1 MENRKDN
8 FTEGSIPKKLVA
20 FMLPV
25 LGALVLQAMYGAV
38 DLLVVGKFGT
48 PEAISAVSTGSNII
62 NLFTFTIAGLTMGM
76 TVLIGRYVGENKADR
91 IGKLIGGAIAMFA
104 LLTVI
109 FTAFVV
115 LGADM
120 LTSVMHAPSD
130 AHSLTV
136 QYVQI
141 CGGGLIFIFAYN
153 IISGIFRGMGNSRLP
168 LVFVAIACVVNI
180 VGDLLFVAVFNW
192 NVAGAALATIM
203 AQAVSV
209 ILSLIIIKK
218 QKLPFS
224 FSLKDIRFCE
234 ETGKVLKIGF
244 PISLQDI
251 LTNISFLVIC
261 ALINNIGLAAS
272 SGYGIAQ
279 KVISFIMLI
288 PSSLMQSM
296 SAFISQNIG
305 ARKVTRAKH
314 SMYWGMGMGASVGV
328 FIAIFIFFFGHLPAS
343 LFSSEPAYIS
353 EAASYLRG
361 FAIDTVITCVLFSF
375 MGYFNGCG
383 RTVFVMAQG
392 IFSAFAVRMPVS
404 YLMSM
409 GDNPSLARIGFAVP
423 ISTVVGII
431 VCLIYYNILNKKVSD
446 LNY

>member
-1 MENRKDN
+1 MKNKDN
-8 FTEGSIPKKLVA
+8 FTEGSIPKKLIA

-25 LGALVLQAMYGAV
+25 LGALVLQAMYGAI
-38 DLLVVGKFGT
+38 DLLIVGKFGT
-48 PEAISAVSTGSNII
+48 AEGISAVSTGSNII

-76 TVLIGRYVGENKADR
+76 TVLIGQYIGEKKADR
-91 IGKLIGGAIAMFA
+91 IGKIIGGALAVFL

-120 LTSVMHAPSD
+120 LTAVMRAPKE
-130 AHSLTV
+130 AHTLTV
-136 QYVQI
+136 QYVMI

-168 LVFVAIACVVNI
+168 LLFVAIACVVNI
-180 VGDLLFVAVFNW
+180 IGDLVFVAVLEW
-192 NVAGAALATIM
+192 NVAGAALATVL
-203 AQAVSV
+203 AQTVSV
-209 ILSLIIIKK
+209 ILSLIIIKR
-218 QKLPFS
+218 QKLPFR
-224 FSLKDIRFCE
+224 FSLKDIRFCD
-234 ETGKVLKIGF
+234 ETKKVLRVGL
-244 PISLQDI
+244 PIALQDI

-261 ALINNIGLAAS
+261 ALINNIGLAQS

-305 ARKVTRAKH
+305 ARQFKRAKH

-328 FIAIFIFFFGHLPAS
+328 VIFILIFFFGSLPSS
-343 LFSSEPAYIS
+343 LFSDNTAYIAES
-353 EAASYLRG
+353 ASYLKG
-361 FAIDTVITCVLFSF
+361 FAIDTVITCILFSF

-383 RTVFVMAQG
+383 RTLFVMIQG
-392 IFSAFAVRMPVS
+392 ITSAFAVRMPVS
-404 YLMSM
+404 YLMSL
-409 GDNPSLARIGFAVP
+409 GNAPSLTRIGLAVP
-423 ISTVVGII
+423 ISTLFGII
-431 VCLIYYNILNKKVSD
+431 VCISYYAYLNKRQV
-446 LNY
+446 L

>member
-1 MENRKDN
+1 MKNKDN
-8 FTEGSIPKKLVA
+8 FTEGSIPKKLIA

-38 DLLVVGKFGT
+38 DLLIVGKFGT
-48 PEAISAVSTGSNII
+48 AEGISAVSTGSNII

-76 TVLIGRYVGENKADR
+76 TVIIGQYIGEKKADR
-91 IGKLIGGAIAMFA
+91 IGKIIGGALAVFI

-120 LTSVMHAPSD
+120 LTAVMRAPKEAHA
-130 AHSLTV
+130 LTV
-136 QYVQI
+136 QYVMI

-168 LVFVAIACVVNI
+168 LLFVAIACVVNI
-180 VGDLLFVAVFNW
+180 IGDLVFVAVLEW
-192 NVAGAALATIM
+192 NVAGAALATVL
-203 AQAVSV
+203 AQTVSV
-209 ILSLIIIKK
+209 ILSLIIIKR
-218 QKLPFS
+218 QKLPFR
-224 FSLKDIRFCE
+224 FSLKDIRFCD
-234 ETGKVLKIGF
+234 ETKKVLRVGL

-261 ALINNIGLAAS
+261 ALINNIGLAQS

-305 ARKVTRAKH
+305 ARQFKRAKH

-328 FIAIFIFFFGHLPAS
+328 VIFILIFFFGELPSS
-343 LFSSEPAYIS
+343 LFSDNTAYIAES
-353 EAASYLRG
+353 ASYLKG
-361 FAIDTVITCVLFSF
+361 FAIDTVITCILFSF

-383 RTVFVMAQG
+383 RTLFVMIQG
-392 IFSAFAVRMPVS
+392 ITSAFAVRMPVS
-404 YLMSM
+404 YLMSL
-409 GDNPSLARIGFAVP
+409 GNAPSLTRIGLAVP
-423 ISTVVGII
+423 ISTVFGII
-431 VCLIYYNILNKKVSD
+431 VCISYYAYLNKKQV
-446 LNY
+446 L

>member
-1 MENRKDN
+1 MKNKDI
-8 FTEGSIPKKLVA
+8 FTEGSIPKKLIA
-20 FMLPV
+20 FMLPI

-38 DLLVVGKFGT
+38 DLLIVGKFGT
-48 PEAISAVSTGSNII
+48 AEGISAVSTGSNII

-76 TVLIGRYVGENKADR
+76 TVIIGQYIGEKKADR
-91 IGKLIGGAIAMFA
+91 IGKIIGGALSVFI

-109 FTAFVV
+109 FTVFVV

-120 LTSVMHAPSD
+120 LTGIMRAPKE
-130 AHSLTV
+130 AHPLTV
-136 QYVQI
+136 QYVMI

-153 IISGIFRGMGNSRLP
+153 IISSIFRGMGNSRLP
-168 LVFVAIACVVNI
+168 LLFVAIACAVNI
-180 VGDLLFVAVFNW
+180 IGDLVFVACFKW
-192 NVAGAALATIM
+192 NVAGAALATVG

-209 ILSLIIIKK
+209 ILSLIIIKR
-218 QKLPFS
+218 QKLPFK

-234 ETGKVLKIGF
+234 ETKRVIRVGL

-251 LTNISFLVIC
+251 LTNVSFLVIC
-261 ALINNIGLAAS
+261 ALINNIGLAQS

-305 ARKVTRAKH
+305 AKQFKRAKH

-328 FIAIFIFFFGHLPAS
+328 VIFILIFFFGELPSS
-343 LFSSEPAYIS
+343 LFSDNAAYIAES
-353 EAASYLRG
+353 ASYLKG

-383 RTVFVMAQG
+383 RTLFVMIQG
-392 IFSAFAVRMPVS
+392 IASAFLIRMPVS
-404 YLMSM
+404 YLMSL
-409 GDNPSLARIGFAVP
+409 GNAPSLTRIGFAVP
-423 ISTVVGII
+423 ISTIFGII
-431 VCLIYYNILNKKVSD
+431 VCISYYVYQNKKQV
-446 LNY
+446 L

>member
-1 MENRKDN
+1 MKNKDV
-8 FTEGSIPKKLVA
+8 FTEGSIPKKLIA

-38 DLLVVGKFGT
+38 DLLIVGKFGT
-48 PEAISAVSTGSNII
+48 AEGISAVSTGSNII

-76 TVLIGRYVGENKADR
+76 TVIIGQYIGEKKADR
-91 IGKLIGGAIAMFA
+91 IGRIIGGALSVFI
-104 LLTVI
+104 LLTVV

-120 LTSVMHAPSD
+120 LTELMRAPKE
-130 AHSLTV
+130 AHELTV
-136 QYVQI
+136 QYVMI

-168 LVFVAIACVVNI
+168 LLFVSIACVVNI
-180 VGDLLFVAVFNW
+180 VGDLLFVAVFKW
-192 NVAGAALATIM
+192 NVAGAALATVS

-218 QKLPFS
+218 QKLPFRL
-224 FSLKDIRFCE
+224 SLKDIRFCD
-234 ETGKVLKIGF
+234 ETKRVLKVGL
-244 PISLQDI
+244 PIALQDI
-251 LTNISFLVIC
+251 LTNVSFLVIC
-261 ALINNIGLAAS
+261 ALINNIGLAQS

-305 ARKVTRAKH
+305 AKQYKRAKQ
-314 SMYWGMGMGASVGV
+314 SMYCGMGMGASVGV
-328 FIAIFIFFFGHLPAS
+328 IIFILIFFFGEVPSS
-343 LFSSEPAYIS
+343 LFSDNAAYIA

-361 FAIDTVITCVLFSF
+361 FAVDTIITCVLFSY

-383 RTVFVMAQG
+383 RTLFVMIQG
-392 IFSAFAVRMPVS
+392 ITSAFLVRMPVS
-404 YLMSM
+404 YLMSL
-409 GDNPSLARIGFAVP
+409 GDDPSLANIGFAVP
-423 ISTVVGII
+423 ISTMFGIVV
-431 VCLIYYNILNKKVSD
+431 CFTYYTYLNKKQV
-446 LNY
+446 L

>member
-1 MENRKDN
+1 MKNKDI
-8 FTEGSIPKKLVA
+8 FTEGSIPKKLIA

-38 DLLVVGKFGT
+38 DLLIVGKFGT
-48 PEAISAVSTGSNII
+48 PEGISAVSTGSNII

-76 TVLIGRYVGENKADR
+76 TVIIGQYIGEKKADR
-91 IGKLIGGAIAMFA
+91 IGKIIGGALSVFI

-120 LTSVMHAPSD
+120 LTSLMRAPKEAHA
-130 AHSLTV
+130 LTA
-136 QYVQI
+136 QYVMI

-168 LVFVAIACVVNI
+168 LLFVAIACVVNI
-180 VGDLLFVAVFNW
+180 IGDLLFVAVLDM
-192 NVAGAALATIM
+192 NVAGAALATVG
-203 AQAVSV
+203 AQTVSV
-209 ILSLIIIKK
+209 ILSLIIIKR
-218 QKLPFS
+218 QKLPFK

-234 ETGKVLKIGF
+234 ETKKVLRVGL

-251 LTNISFLVIC
+251 LTNVSFLVIC
-261 ALINNIGLAAS
+261 ALINNISLAAS

-305 ARKVTRAKH
+305 AKQYKRAKK
-314 SMYWGMGMGASVGV
+314 SMYCGMGMGASVGV
-328 FIAIFIFFFGHLPAS
+328 VIFVLIFFFGSLPSS
-343 LFSSEPAYIS
+343 LFSDNAEYIAES
-353 EAASYLRG
+353 AAYLRG

-375 MGYFNGCG
+375 MGYFNGSG
-383 RTVFVMAQG
+383 RTLFVMIQG
-392 IFSAFAVRMPVS
+392 ITSAFLIRIPAS
-404 YLMSM
+404 YLMSL
-409 GDNPSLARIGFAVP
+409 GDNPSLAKIGFAVP
-423 ISTVVGII
+423 ISTVFGII
-431 VCLIYYNILNKKVSD
+431 VCSIYYIYLNKKQMLS
-446 LNY
+446 